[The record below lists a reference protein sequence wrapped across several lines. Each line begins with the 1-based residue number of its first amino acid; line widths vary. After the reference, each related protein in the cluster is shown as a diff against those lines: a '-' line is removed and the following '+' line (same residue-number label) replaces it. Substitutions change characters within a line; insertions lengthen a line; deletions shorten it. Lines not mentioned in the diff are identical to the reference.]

1 MLRNFIISLIN
12 YFFNN
17 NLFINLKTTKF
28 KNLEYNYD
36 FSNISFEDTSALN
49 KILLSNKY
57 FKKNY
62 RELTN
67 FQYHTFNWLFNAKK
81 IGGSEIINL
90 AKKHIFVWSKK
101 KYSLNSFVWK
111 DDLVAKR
118 LINLIYAYDYYAV
131 SATKNERYLLSKI
144 IHKHYFVL
152 KTQENIVL
160 KKNNSRIEI
169 SKALFLFESIHKIST
184 KKTIENIIFKVDRH
198 VNENGMHNSMNPS
211 VHIEYLNHLFE
222 IKNMF
227 LFFKFEIPK
236 IIELKINEMS
246 MVLKNLFHK
255 DNTIAFF
262 NGSNDANYESM
273 SKLNKKI
280 IDVKPKNLSNIKNG
294 IAIFESKKLKIFF
307 DTVKPTS
314 RLINDNLHASTL
326 SFEFSYD
333 KEKIITNCGSM
344 EKRIGKKPEFLRYSA
359 AHSTIILNNT
369 NISELVEN
377 KSYKRIPKTILID
390 CYENE
395 NDIIWTASHDG
406 YQDNFKKVI
415 KRKLIISKTKA
426 QIFGE
431 DNIISTKINKSK
443 QNYDIRFHLSP
454 ICSCLLT
461 NNQKAVLIK
470 TNQSQSWVFE
480 SESKL
485 TLQDSIY
492 IKDGKRVNK
501 TKQIVLSGYATQN
514 KKTEKW
520 QLYKI

>member
-1 MLRNFIISLIN
+1 
-12 YFFNN
+12 
-17 NLFINLKTTKF
+17 
-28 KNLEYNYD
+28 
-36 FSNISFEDTSALN
+36 
-49 KILLSNKY
+49 
-57 FKKNY
+57 
-62 RELTN
+62 
-67 FQYHTFNWLFNAKK
+67 
-81 IGGSEIINL
+81 
-90 AKKHIFVWSKK
+90 
-101 KYSLNSFVWK
+101 
-111 DDLVAKR
+111 
-118 LINLIYAYDYYAV
+118 
-131 SATKNERYLLSKI
+131 
-144 IHKHYFVL
+144 
-152 KTQENIVL
+152 
-160 KKNNSRIEI
+160 
-169 SKALFLFESIHKIST
+169 
-184 KKTIENIIFKVDRH
+184 
-198 VNENGMHNSMNPS
+198 
-211 VHIEYLNHLFE
+211 
-222 IKNMF
+222 
-227 LFFKFEIPK
+227 
-236 IIELKINEMS
+236 
-246 MVLKNLFHK
+246 
-255 DNTIAFF
+255 
-262 NGSNDANYESM
+262 
-273 SKLNKKI
+273 
-280 IDVKPKNLSNIKNG
+280 
-294 IAIFESKKLKIFF
+294 
-307 DTVKPTS
+307 
-314 RLINDNLHASTL
+314 
-326 SFEFSYD
+326 
-333 KEKIITNCGSM
+333 M

-395 NDIIWTASHDG
+395 NDIIWSASHDG

-415 KRKLIISKTKA
+415 KRKLIINKTKP

-501 TKQIVLSGYATQN
+501 TKQIVISGYATQN